1 LLEVESQN
9 YLGIYLSKDTATVV
23 CLGLE
28 GKGRSVLGCFSVT
41 IEEKEEQKPQEL
53 VRLITEGCTKRGLKF
68 SDVAVALDCS
78 MFMQHNV
85 RSKFNDPKQI
95 ASTIRF
101 DAEEVLGMDI
111 TDLAIAFKVTSS
123 SQAGSSLTVFT
134 AQKRQLSD
142 ILISLQSNNIDPIT
156 IEPDVNC
163 LSRFILQNVSLP
175 PDLRSLFCVLS
186 DSSGYFIAFA
196 ESQETPLSGVAPVLR
211 SFSGEGLAKTE
222 AMRTF
227 LVRPAQERND
237 LLAREVPITI
247 ALVES
252 DKPVNSV
259 KVFDSTGS
267 VDYQQLSKRLGIE
280 AGSVDLV
287 ASAVTGPEAL
297 ADCAGPVGFAIA
309 YGAALS
315 HLEKA
320 QSVNFRNDFMPYQG
334 KKVRLQKAMKFSSV
348 SVAVLIL
355 AAGVY
360 FQLQLWQQNKYR
372 SQLYEK
378 FEKQYSAVMF
388 GKKPPD
394 KTNPVKKLEG
404 ELKRIENVRKGL
416 LSVTGEEYISAKL
429 TLVLDAF
436 NKCAAQTNLNIDS
449 ISITTR
455 TISIAGD
462 TSSRENTLKLFDAI
476 RQSRLEILQQNLD
489 AKGGRDNFSITVT
502 PTRGE
507 PVESARPELVE
518 GAEPTRGE
526 LVEPKK

>member
-1 LLEVESQN
+1 LFEVEGQN
-9 YLGIYLSKDTATVV
+9 YLGVYLSKDTATVV

-41 IEEKEEQKPQEL
+41 IEETEQQKPQEL
-53 VRLITEGCTKRGLKF
+53 VRLITEGCAKRGLKF
-68 SDVAVALDCS
+68 SDAAVALDCS

-123 SQAGSSLTVFT
+123 SPASPRGEQAGSSLTVFT

-186 DSSGYFIAFA
+186 DSSGYFIAFT
-196 ESQETPLSGVAPVLR
+196 ETQETP
-211 SFSGEGLAKTE
+211 

-227 LVRPAQERND
+227 LVRPAQERNE
-237 LLAREVPITI
+237 LLAREVPMTI
-247 ALVES
+247 ALVET
-252 DKPVNSV
+252 DKPVNSI

-267 VDYQQLSKRLGIE
+267 VDYQQLSKRLGVE

-287 ASAVTGPEAL
+287 AAAGSGPEAL

-348 SVAVLIL
+348 SVVVLML

-372 SQLYEK
+372 NQLYKK

-394 KTNPVKKLEG
+394 KTSPVKKLTG

-416 LSVTGEEYISAKL
+416 LSVTGEESISAKL
-429 TLVLDAF
+429 TLVLEAF
-436 NKCAAQTNLNIDS
+436 NKCAAQTNLNIGS
-449 ISITTR
+449 ITITTR

-476 RQSRLEILQQNLD
+476 RQSRLEIMQQDLD

-502 PTRGE
+502 PT
-507 PVESARPELVE
+507 
-518 GAEPTRGE
+518 
-526 LVEPKK
+526 K

>member
-1 LLEVESQN
+1 LLEVESPN

-41 IEEKEEQKPQEL
+41 IEETEEQKPQEL

-68 SDVAVALDCS
+68 SEAAVALDCS

-95 ASTIRF
+95 AATIRF

-134 AQKRQLSD
+134 AQKKQLSD

-186 DSSGYFIAFA
+186 DSSGYFIAFT
-196 ESQETPLSGVAPVLR
+196 ESQETP
-211 SFSGEGLAKTE
+211 

-227 LVRPAQERND
+227 LVRPAQERNE

-252 DKPVNSV
+252 DKPVNSI

-287 ASAVTGPEAL
+287 AAAVTGPEAL

-348 SVAVLIL
+348 SVAVLML

-360 FQLQLWQQNKYR
+360 FQLQLWQKNKYR

-404 ELKRIENVRKGL
+404 ELKRIENVKKGL
-416 LSVTGEEYISAKL
+416 LSVTGEESISAKL

-502 PTRGE
+502 P
-507 PVESARPELVE
+507 
-518 GAEPTRGE
+518 
-526 LVEPKK
+526 KK

>member
-1 LLEVESQN
+1 MECPN

-41 IEEKEEQKPQEL
+41 IEENQEQKPQEL

-175 PDLRSLFCVLS
+175 SASGETSPSGGPDLHSLFCVLS

-196 ESQETPLSGVAPVLR
+196 ESQET
-211 SFSGEGLAKTE
+211 E

-227 LVRPAQERND
+227 LVRPRK
-237 LLAREVPITI
+237 RET
-247 ALVES
+247 
-252 DKPVNSV
+252 
-259 KVFDSTGS
+259 TCW
-267 VDYQQLSKRLGIE
+267 
-280 AGSVDLV
+280 
-287 ASAVTGPEAL
+287 PE
-297 ADCAGPVGFAIA
+297 
-309 YGAALS
+309 
-315 HLEKA
+315 
-320 QSVNFRNDFMPYQG
+320 
-334 KKVRLQKAMKFSSV
+334 
-348 SVAVLIL
+348 
-355 AAGVY
+355 
-360 FQLQLWQQNKYR
+360 KYR
-372 SQLYEK
+372 
-378 FEKQYSAVMF
+378 
-388 GKKPPD
+388 
-394 KTNPVKKLEG
+394 
-404 ELKRIENVRKGL
+404 
-416 LSVTGEEYISAKL
+416 
-429 TLVLDAF
+429 
-436 NKCAAQTNLNIDS
+436 
-449 ISITTR
+449 
-455 TISIAGD
+455 
-462 TSSRENTLKLFDAI
+462 
-476 RQSRLEILQQNLD
+476 
-489 AKGGRDNFSITVT
+489 
-502 PTRGE
+502 
-507 PVESARPELVE
+507 
-518 GAEPTRGE
+518 
-526 LVEPKK
+526 

>member
-1 LLEVESQN
+1 MESPN

-41 IEEKEEQKPQEL
+41 LEEKEEQKPQEL
-53 VRLITEGCTKRGLKF
+53 VRLITEGCAGRGLKF

-95 ASTIRF
+95 AATIRF

-123 SQAGSSLTVFT
+123 NQAGSSLTVFT

-196 ESQETPLSGVAPVLR
+196 ETQETPSSGVA
-211 SFSGEGLAKTE
+211 LAKTE

-227 LVRPAQERND
+227 LVRPAQERNE
-237 LLAREVPITI
+237 LLAREVPITT
-247 ALVES
+247 ALVEA
-252 DKPVNSV
+252 DMPVNSI

-287 ASAVTGPEAL
+287 AAAVTGPEAL

-348 SVAVLIL
+348 SVAVLML

-360 FQLQLWQQNKYR
+360 FQLQLWQKNKYR

-388 GKKPPD
+388 GKKPPP
-394 KTNPVKKLEG
+394 KSNPVKKLEG

-416 LSVTGEEYISAKL
+416 LSVTGEESISAKL
-429 TLVLDAF
+429 TLVLEAF

-455 TISIAGD
+455 TISITGD

-476 RQSRLEILQQNLD
+476 RESRLEILQQDLD

-502 PTRGE
+502 P
-507 PVESARPELVE
+507 
-518 GAEPTRGE
+518 
-526 LVEPKK
+526 KK

>member
-1 LLEVESQN
+1 LLEVESPN
-9 YLGIYLSKDTATVV
+9 YLGIYLSKDTATAV

-53 VRLITEGCTKRGLKF
+53 VRLITEGCAKRGLKF
-68 SDVAVALDCS
+68 SDAAVALDCS

-95 ASTIRF
+95 AATIRF
-101 DAEEVLGMDI
+101 DAEEILGMDI
-111 TDLAIAFKVTSS
+111 TDLAIAFKVTSGN
-123 SQAGSSLTVFT
+123 QAGSSLTVFT

-163 LSRFILQNVSLP
+163 LSRFILRNVSLP

-196 ESQETPLSGVAPVLR
+196 ETQETP
-211 SFSGEGLAKTE
+211 

-227 LVRPAQERND
+227 LVRPAQERNE
-237 LLAREVPITI
+237 LLAREIPITI
-247 ALVES
+247 ALVEA
-252 DKPVNSV
+252 DMPVNSI

-287 ASAVTGPEAL
+287 AAAATGPEAL

-348 SVAVLIL
+348 SVAVLML
-355 AAGVY
+355 AAGMY
-360 FQLQLWQQNKYR
+360 FQLQLWQKNKYR
-372 SQLYEK
+372 SQLYKK

-394 KTNPVKKLEG
+394 KTNPVKKLAG

-416 LSVTGEEYISAKL
+416 LSVTGEESISAKL
-429 TLVLDAF
+429 TLVLEAF
-436 NKCAAQTNLNIDS
+436 NKCAAQTNLNIGS
-449 ISITTR
+449 ITVTTR

-476 RQSRLEILQQNLD
+476 RQSRLEIMQQDLD
-489 AKGGRDNFSITVT
+489 TKGGRDNFSITVT

-507 PVESARPELVE
+507 PA
-518 GAEPTRGE
+518 
-526 LVEPKK
+526 EPKK

>member
-1 LLEVESQN
+1 LL
-9 YLGIYLSKDTATVV
+9 
-23 CLGLE
+23 
-28 GKGRSVLGCFSVT
+28 
-41 IEEKEEQKPQEL
+41 
-53 VRLITEGCTKRGLKF
+53 
-68 SDVAVALDCS
+68 
-78 MFMQHNV
+78 
-85 RSKFNDPKQI
+85 
-95 ASTIRF
+95 
-101 DAEEVLGMDI
+101 
-111 TDLAIAFKVTSS
+111 
-123 SQAGSSLTVFT
+123 
-134 AQKRQLSD
+134 
-142 ILISLQSNNIDPIT
+142 
-156 IEPDVNC
+156 
-163 LSRFILQNVSLP
+163 

-196 ESQETPLSGVAPVLR
+196 ESQETPLSGVA
-211 SFSGEGLAKTE
+211 LAKTE

-227 LVRPAQERND
+227 LVRPAQERNE

-252 DKPVNSV
+252 DKPVNSI

-287 ASAVTGPEAL
+287 AAAVTGPEAL

-348 SVAVLIL
+348 SVAVLML

-360 FQLQLWQQNKYR
+360 FQLQLWQKNKYR
-372 SQLYEK
+372 SQLYKK

-416 LSVTGEEYISAKL
+416 LSVTGEESISAKL
-429 TLVLDAF
+429 TLVLEAF

-449 ISITTR
+449 ITITTR

-476 RQSRLEILQQNLD
+476 RQSRLEILQQDLD

-502 PTRGE
+502 P
-507 PVESARPELVE
+507 
-518 GAEPTRGE
+518 
-526 LVEPKK
+526 KK

>member
-1 LLEVESQN
+1 LLEVESPN

-23 CLGLE
+23 CLG
-28 GKGRSVLGCFSVT
+28 GRNVLGCFSVT
-41 IEEKEEQKPQEL
+41 IEETEEQKPQEL
-53 VRLITEGCTKRGLKF
+53 VRLITEGCAKRGLKF

-95 ASTIRF
+95 AATIRF

-196 ESQETPLSGVAPVLR
+196 ESQETPSSGVA
-211 SFSGEGLAKTE
+211 LAKTE

-227 LVRPAQERND
+227 LVRPAQERNE

-247 ALVES
+247 ALVET
-252 DKPVNSV
+252 DKPVNSI

-287 ASAVTGPEAL
+287 AAAGSGPEAL

-360 FQLQLWQQNKYR
+360 FQLQLWQKNKYR

-394 KTNPVKKLEG
+394 RTSPVKKLEG
-404 ELKRIENVRKGL
+404 ELKRIENVKKGL
-416 LSVTGEEYISAKL
+416 LSVTGEESISAKL

-502 PTRGE
+502 P
-507 PVESARPELVE
+507 
-518 GAEPTRGE
+518 
-526 LVEPKK
+526 KK

>member
-1 LLEVESQN
+1 LLEVEGQN

-23 CLGLE
+23 CLG
-28 GKGRSVLGCFSVT
+28 GRAVLGCFSVT
-41 IEEKEEQKPQEL
+41 IEEAEQQKPQEL
-53 VRLITEGCTKRGLKF
+53 VRLITEGCAKRGLKF
-68 SDVAVALDCS
+68 SDAAVALDCS

-95 ASTIRF
+95 AATIRF
-101 DAEEVLGMDI
+101 DAEEILGMDI

-123 SQAGSSLTVFT
+123 NQAGSSLTVFT
-134 AQKRQLSD
+134 AQKKQLSD

-175 PDLRSLFCVLS
+175 PDLHSLFCVLS
-186 DSSGYFIAFA
+186 ESRGYFIAFA
-196 ESQETPLSGVAPVLR
+196 ESQETQ
-211 SFSGEGLAKTE
+211 

-227 LVRPAQERND
+227 LVRPAQERNE
-237 LLAREVPITI
+237 LLAREVPMTT

-252 DKPVNSV
+252 DKPVNSI

-280 AGSVDLV
+280 AGAVDLV
-287 ASAVTGPEAL
+287 AAAGLGPEAL

-348 SVAVLIL
+348 SVAVLML

-360 FQLQLWQQNKYR
+360 FQLQLWQKNKYR

-388 GKKPPD
+388 GKKPPP
-394 KTNPVKKLEG
+394 KSNPVKKLEG
-404 ELKRIENVRKGL
+404 ELKRIENVKKGL
-416 LSVTGEEYISAKL
+416 LSVTGEESISAKL
-429 TLVLDAF
+429 TLVLEAF
-436 NKCAAQTNLNIDS
+436 NKCAEQTNLNIDS

-455 TISIAGD
+455 TISITGD

-476 RQSRLEILQQNLD
+476 RQSKLEILQQDLD

-502 PTRGE
+502 P
-507 PVESARPELVE
+507 
-518 GAEPTRGE
+518 
-526 LVEPKK
+526 KK